1 MGGCDSICPEYKA
14 DPDGRRGYASGIESV
29 GGTRLGEAP
38 IPPLIE
44 ISCDP
49 QFDPL
54 RLLRKSLK
62 RYGQIKELN
71 VKGAVLS
78 ALRLCHQSHPG
89 DGWGLDHRSL

>member
-49 QFDPL
+49 QFEPAE
-54 RLLRKSLK
+54 
-62 RYGQIKELN
+62 IAKEEFEKVRAN
-71 VKGAVLS
+71 QRTECKEGG
-78 ALRLCHQSHPG
+78 P
-89 DGWGLDHRSL
+89 